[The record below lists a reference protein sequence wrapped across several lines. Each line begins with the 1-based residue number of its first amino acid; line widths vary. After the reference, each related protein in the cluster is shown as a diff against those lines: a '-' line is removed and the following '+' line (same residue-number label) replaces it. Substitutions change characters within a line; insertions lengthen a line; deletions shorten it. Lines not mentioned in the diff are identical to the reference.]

1 MSGVLQGALGG
12 GRALLVGWFLPSLI
26 NVLIFGFVVVPRVSG
41 FQAFAGSATSEPVR
55 STVFALVGTTVLG
68 LVLAALQTPL
78 YRILEGY
85 LGWPE
90 GLFQAG
96 RRRQLARKHL
106 LENRLEAASL
116 VAREAAGTLSEAE
129 AKAIEAFRSHPVM
142 GRFVA
147 ADARKGEVWLSLLE
161 ERLCRFPGDDRQV
174 TATRLGNA
182 IRRFEEY
189 GYDRFRLDSQLLWH
203 ELNAVV
209 PEPARKQAEDA
220 RTNVDFFI
228 CLLYGHLLVAA
239 SACIELIAVL
249 PGRPWLVAGVVV
261 GLPLAAIAWY
271 RVAVVATDDW
281 AGAVRAMV
289 NLGRQPLATAM
300 GLTLPA
306 DIGDER
312 TMWALAARLA
322 RVSYSSEMAALN
334 KFRSTGDGLNASEP
348 VMAIGTRSGEQKDV
362 ADGSAGG
369 TGGAAGAD
377 RSHK

>member
-41 FQAFAGSATSEPVR
+41 FQALAGSATSEPVR

-90 GLFQAG
+90 GRFQAG

-161 ERLCRFPGDDRQV
+161 ERLSRFPGDDGQV
-174 TATRLGNA
+174 TPTRLGNA

-209 PEPARKQAEDA
+209 PEPAREQAEDA

-239 SACIELIAVL
+239 SACIELITVL
-249 PGRPWLVAGVVV
+249 PGRPWLVAAVVV

-300 GLTLPA
+300 GLTLPE

-322 RVSYSSEMAALN
+322 RVSYSSDMAALN
-334 KFRSTGDGLNASEP
+334 KFRSTSDGLNASEP
-348 VMAIGTRSGEQKDV
+348 VKAIDTKPGEQKDA

-369 TGGAAGAD
+369 TGRAARAG
-377 RSHK
+377 RSQE